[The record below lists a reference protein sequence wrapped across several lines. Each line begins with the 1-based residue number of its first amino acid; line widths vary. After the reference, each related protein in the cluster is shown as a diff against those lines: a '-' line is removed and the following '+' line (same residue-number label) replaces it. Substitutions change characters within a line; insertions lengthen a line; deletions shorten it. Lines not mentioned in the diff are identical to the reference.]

1 MKEKDHFMDKNTLIA
16 VGLIFV
22 AWFSWDAYMR
32 KNYPSPSPSSAPLA
46 VEERKEQIEKDSLSQ
61 KTPTLAKAK
70 KTLSKKKQKAEQLFS
85 FESPELSL
93 LLSSKG
99 MGFKKIIL
107 NNIRDR
113 QDQKIKLFDWE
124 DLSVNDEENGQKKD
138 SNNFLRE
145 KLPFETYINNE
156 EKTLEF
162 QIRQVSDKIWEGK
175 ALLKEGVSVIKRLE
189 ILPEQFTVKT
199 KVILTGKLREGMFVK
214 TFLVQPSKELKRG
227 NRLFSMFVLPDL
239 LSLFVSS
246 KSGIH
251 QESFPPLGDEK
262 EELEFASEVP
272 RNGVSIAAT
281 GSKYFGQAFL
291 DKSPVQPEFILHA
304 FSKKWVGVLKHTV
317 LSVDQDFILSYQT
330 FMGPKILRLLK
341 EKYPELVTWVD
352 FGFFGYLSRFILEV
366 LSFFHSLV
374 GNWGVSIILLTLLVR
389 LLLLPL
395 VLSSHRSMAVMKKIQ
410 PELQKIKEKFKKDPQ
425 RMNQEVMALMKT
437 NRANPLGGCLPM
449 LLQIPIF
456 WALWRALSN
465 SYSLYQSP
473 FVFWIR
479 DLSHKDP
486 FYVLPVLIGVVMFI
500 QQKVSPAI
508 GNKEIA
514 RAMQILPIF
523 MVLIMI
529 SLPSGLT
536 LYVLVS
542 SAFGL
547 LQQVYLNKEQALLGG
562 ASVSEKKPETKQ
574 TDNESKIK

>member
-1 MKEKDHFMDKNTLIA
+1 MKEKNHFMDKNTLIA
-16 VGLIFV
+16 VGLIFI

-32 KNYPSPSPSSAPLA
+32 KNYPSPSSVPLA
-46 VEERKEQIEKDSLSQ
+46 VEEKKEQAEKTDSLSQ
-61 KTPTLAKAK
+61 KPSNLAK
-70 KTLSKKKQKAEQLFS
+70 KKKNTSKIKQNPEQVFS
-85 FESPELSL
+85 FESPELTL

-99 MGFKKIIL
+99 MGFKKIVL
-107 NNIRDR
+107 NKIRDR
-113 QDQKIKLFDWE
+113 QNQKIKFFDLK
-124 DLSVNDEENGQKKD
+124 DLSLENVEENEKSASKI
-138 SNNFLRE
+138 FLR
-145 KLPFETYINNE
+145 KRLPFETYISSD
-156 EKTLEF
+156 EKALDF
-162 QIRQVSDKIWEGK
+162 QIKQISDKIWEGK
-175 ALLKEGVSVIKRLE
+175 ALLKEGVSVTKTLE

-199 KVILTGKLREGMFVK
+199 KVILSGKLREGMFVK
-214 TFLVQPSKELKRG
+214 TFLIQLDKELKKT
-227 NRLFSMFVLPDL
+227 NSLFAMFVLPDL

-246 KSGIH
+246 KTGIH
-251 QESFPPLGDEK
+251 QKPFPPLEDEQ
-262 EELEFASEVP
+262 ETLEFVSEVP
-272 RNGVSIAAT
+272 RNGVRAAAV
-281 GSKYFGQAFL
+281 GSKYFGQAIL
-291 DKSPVQPEFILHA
+291 DKSSVQPEFTMHSL
-304 FSKKWVGVLKHTV
+304 SKKWIGVLKHTV
-317 LSVDQDFILSYQT
+317 LSVDQDFVLSYQT

-341 EKYPELVTWVD
+341 EKSPELVEWVD
-352 FGFFGYLSRFILEV
+352 FGFFGILSRFILEI

-437 NRANPLGGCLPM
+437 HRANPLGGCLPM

-473 FVFWIR
+473 FIFWIQ

-486 FYVLPVLIGVVMFI
+486 FYILPVLIGVAMFV

-536 LYVLVS
+536 LYVLIS

-574 TDNESKIK
+574 IDNESKIK

>member
-16 VGLIFV
+16 VVLIFV

-32 KNYPSPSPSSAPLA
+32 KNYPPPSPSSAPLT
-46 VEERKEQIEKDSLSQ
+46 VEERKEQIEKESLSQ
-61 KTPTLAKAK
+61 KTPTLVKAK
-70 KTLSKKKQKAEQLFS
+70 KTVSKKKQKPEQVFS
-85 FESPELSL
+85 FESPELTL

-113 QDQKIKLFDWE
+113 ENQKIKLFDWE
-124 DLSVNDEENGQKKD
+124 DLSVNDEENDQKKD
-138 SNNFLRE
+138 SNKFLRE
-145 KLPFETYINNE
+145 KLPFETYINNGE
-156 EKTLEF
+156 RMLDF
-162 QIRQVSDKIWEGK
+162 QIQQMSDKIWEGK
-175 ALLKEGVSVIKRLE
+175 AFLKEGVSVIKRLE

-214 TFLVQPSKELKRG
+214 TFLVQPDKELKQG
-227 NRLFSMFVLPDL
+227 NSLFSMFVLPDL

-251 QESFPPLGDEK
+251 QEPFPPLEDEN
-262 EELEFASEVP
+262 EEIEFLSEVP
-272 RNGVSIAAT
+272 RNGVRVAAT

-291 DKSPVQPEFILHA
+291 DKSSVQPEFILHA

-317 LSVDQDFILSYQT
+317 LSADQDFILSYQT
-330 FMGPKILRLLK
+330 FMGPKILRMFK
-341 EKYPELVTWVD
+341 DKYSDLIPWID
-352 FGFFGYLSRFILEV
+352 FGFFGYLSRFILEI

-395 VLSSHRSMAVMKKIQ
+395 VLSSYRSMAVMKKIQ

-547 LQQVYLNKEQALLGG
+547 LQQVYLNKEQALSGG
-562 ASVSEKKPETKQ
+562 ASVSEKKPEAKQ
-574 TDNESKIK
+574 IDNESKIK